1 MTVHMMN
8 GIVQVIEVAEALS
21 VLLVSWWGAGE
32 IPQAA
37 RCTYEVSLTSGRVPA
52 EARLGTRLSSLLY
65 EIVLNTPHSPQ
76 QSRCQHHGAPLRQSL
91 LHVIMARTFEVGRA
105 VLASTTHNLELW
117 LSTLITL
124 SPSQDSIDVEQPS
137 FHSLTRI
144 LSSSDIW
151 VGRGNGMRI
160 ELALTHR
167 GEPLPKLN
175 LQMLREMIIQAP
187 VRLLFIAATNHS
199 GF

>member
-1 MTVHMMN
+1 
-8 GIVQVIEVAEALS
+8 
-21 VLLVSWWGAGE
+21 
-32 IPQAA
+32 
-37 RCTYEVSLTSGRVPA
+37 
-52 EARLGTRLSSLLY
+52 
-65 EIVLNTPHSPQ
+65 
-76 QSRCQHHGAPLRQSL
+76 
-91 LHVIMARTFEVGRA
+91 MARTFEVGRA

-124 SPSQDSIDVEQPS
+124 SPSQDSIDVEQPF
-137 FHSLTRI
+137 FHSLTHI

-160 ELALTHR
+160 ELALTLR
-167 GEPLPKLN
+167 GEPLPKLD
-175 LQMLREMIIQAP
+175 LQMLRETIIQAP